1 MRDIIIKA
9 SMIAG
14 AALLVTACGGETATN
29 NTSANTM
36 GGEYNT
42 MDTMGNVGD
51 MNTMG
56 TTSMDTNTT
65 MDANMSGNISVNT
78 TTGNVSG
85 NVSTNGM

>member
-14 AALLVTACGGETATN
+14 AALLVTACGETATN
-29 NTSANTM
+29 NTAANTM

-42 MDTMGNVGD
+42 TDTMGNMGD

-56 TTSMDTNTT
+56 TTMDSNTSMDGNL
-65 MDANMSGNISVNT
+65 SGNISVNT
-78 TTGNVSG
+78 STGNVSG

>member
-56 TTSMDTNTT
+56 TTDMNTT
-65 MDANMSGNISVNT
+65 MDGNMSGNISVNT

>member
-42 MDTMGNVGD
+42 MDNMGDMNAMGTTMDSNTMGN
-51 MNTMG
+51 
-56 TTSMDTNTT
+56 TSMDGNL
-65 MDANMSGNISVNT
+65 SGNISVNT
-78 TTGNVSG
+78 STGNVSG

>member
-14 AALLVTACGGETATN
+14 AALLVTACGETATN
-29 NTSANTM
+29 NTAANTM

-42 MDTMGNVGD
+42 TDTMGNMGD

-56 TTSMDTNTT
+56 TTMDANTSMDG
-65 MDANMSGNISVNT
+65 NMSGNISVNT

>member
-14 AALLVTACGGETATN
+14 AALLVTACGETATN
-29 NTSANTM
+29 NTAANTM

-42 MDTMGNVGD
+42 TDTMGNMGD

-56 TTSMDTNTT
+56 TT
-65 MDANMSGNISVNT
+65 MDANTS
-78 TTGNVSG
+78 TGNVSG

>member
-14 AALLVTACGGETATN
+14 AALLVTACGETATN
-29 NTSANTM
+29 NTTANTM

-42 MDTMGNVGD
+42 TDTMGNMGD

-56 TTSMDTNTT
+56 TTMDSNTSMDGNL
-65 MDANMSGNISVNT
+65 SGNISVNT
-78 TTGNVSG
+78 STGNVSG

>member
-14 AALLVTACGGETATN
+14 AALLVTACGETATN
-29 NTSANTM
+29 NTAANTM

-42 MDTMGNVGD
+42 TDTMGNMGD

-56 TTSMDTNTT
+56 TTMDSNTSMDGG
-65 MDANMSGNISVNT
+65 NMSGNISVNT
-78 TTGNVSG
+78 STGNVSG

>member
-56 TTSMDTNTT
+56 TTMDSNTSMDG
-65 MDANMSGNISVNT
+65 NMAGNISVNT

>member
-9 SMIAG
+9 SRIAG
-14 AALLVTACGGETATN
+14 APRLGTACGETATN
-29 NTSANTM
+29 NTAANTM

-42 MDTMGNVGD
+42 TDTMGNMGD

-56 TTSMDTNTT
+56 TTT
-65 MDANMSGNISVNT
+65 MDSNMTTDTNMSGNIAVNT

>member
-14 AALLVTACGGETATN
+14 AALLVTACGETATN

-42 MDTMGNVGD
+42 SDTMGNIGD

-56 TTSMDTNTT
+56 TTTMDSNTSMDG
-65 MDANMSGNISVNT
+65 NMTGNISVNT
-78 TTGNVSG
+78 STGNVSG

>member
-14 AALLVTACGGETATN
+14 AALLVTACGETATN
-29 NTSANTM
+29 NTTANTM

-42 MDTMGNVGD
+42 TDTMGNMGD

-56 TTSMDTNTT
+56 TTMDGNTSMDGNL
-65 MDANMSGNISVNT
+65 SGNISVNT
-78 TTGNVSG
+78 STGNVSG

>member
-14 AALLVTACGGETATN
+14 AALLVTACGETATN
-29 NTSANTM
+29 NTAANTM

-42 MDTMGNVGD
+42 MDNMGD

-56 TTSMDTNTT
+56 TTMDSNTMGNTSMDG
-65 MDANMSGNISVNT
+65 NMSGNISVNT

>member
-14 AALLVTACGGETATN
+14 AALLVTACGETATN
-29 NTSANTM
+29 NTAANTM

-42 MDTMGNVGD
+42 TDTMGNMGD
-51 MNTMG
+51 MNMG
-56 TTSMDTNTT
+56 TTMDTNMSTDT
-65 MDANMSGNISVNT
+65 NLSGNIAVNT

>member
-42 MDTMGNVGD
+42 TDTMGNMGD

-56 TTSMDTNTT
+56 TTMDGNTSMDGNL
-65 MDANMSGNISVNT
+65 SGNISVNT
-78 TTGNVSG
+78 STGNVSG